1 MQISYTREV
10 KAKYA
15 NDRAVLH
22 NVENKVRSIISGIA
36 SAEGEDST
44 QFTSEVTI
52 YLQPRPDGSVSV
64 MGWLP
69 RPPVKGIPDPNYDEE
84 YEIIPVELEVTPEM
98 LLDADTKPPKLSPF
112 EEKALRDSGIL

>member
-10 KAKYA
+10 KAEFAK
-15 NDRAVLH
+15 DRAVLRR
-22 NVENKVRSIISGIA
+22 VEEKVRRIISGIA
-36 SAEGEDST
+36 SAEGEDPA
-44 QFTSEVTI
+44 QFVSEVTI
-52 YLQPRPDGSVSV
+52 YLQPRPDDSLSV

-69 RPPVKGIPDPNYDEE
+69 RPAVKGIPDPEYDEE

-112 EEKALRDSGIL
+112 EEKALRDSGTL